1 MTGKAGLMIQY
12 IYRKS
17 RMQGGEM
24 MNTLWQWSIHW
35 IYRARRGMVRFRA
48 ASFWGFLL
56 FLCWSGMSVWHKED
70 ILYLSLFFSLAATML
85 LAVGWEFMQEER
97 DGGRNEIIRYIPP
110 ALLCILL
117 WGGLNVLEVK
127 DYVVM
132 AGVGLVIAFMSIDL
146 YVVSR
151 NHRSGLFPILFL
163 GALQAAGVSILSMA
177 ALSLCLAAVDAM
189 LVSLPWYW
197 WSMAAACS
205 ICIVGWNWFLA
216 SIPEENA
223 PLRVPSSLKK
233 LCTRVLLPVYGLYL
247 LILYAYIG
255 KILWLG
261 TMPSGTMNWFG
272 TLALLGYTLFY
283 FLMGETEDMRRK
295 SFFLYTGLTLLP
307 IVTVQ
312 LLGVYI
318 RYEAYGL
325 TTLRYLSMICTVF
338 GLASLFQGMRRK
350 SIRNLWL
357 LASALALLVTV
368 TPANAIDV
376 PVQNQKGRLYAALK
390 YANMVQDGRIVEGK
404 PEEHT
409 RQQIQSAW
417 QYIRRSPAVYADRE
431 VKALADSP
439 VLARLGAEDSAEQ
452 NRVVHADSVTIK
464 AKGASAVTWFEEPV
478 ASDGTLTVQGA
489 KGKETFSVSPFTKQV
504 LQEVYDGRRPN
515 MEYSPRPGCRL
526 LFLEITFQ
534 GDRAV
539 LARGMLVE

>member
-1 MTGKAGLMIQY
+1 
-12 IYRKS
+12 
-17 RMQGGEM
+17 
-24 MNTLWQWSIHW
+24 MNKLWQWGMHW
-35 IYRARRGMVRFRA
+35 ICRARRGMARFRA

-56 FLCWSGMSVWHKED
+56 FFCWSGMSISGRVD
-70 ILYLSLFFSLAATML
+70 IRMLSLFLALCASTLLAA
-85 LAVGWEFMQEER
+85 GWDIMQEGQTKR
-97 DGGRNEIIRYIPP
+97 GKAFVRYIPP
-110 ALLCILL
+110 AAACILI
-117 WGGLNVLEVK
+117 WGGLQFMAVK
-127 DYVVM
+127 DYIVM
-132 AGVGLVIAFMSIDL
+132 AGVGLVTAFMSIDL
-146 YVVSR
+146 YVVSQ
-151 NHRSGLFPILFL
+151 NNRSGLFPILFL

-223 PLRVPSSLKK
+223 PLRVLSSLKK

-255 KILWLG
+255 KILWFG
-261 TMPSGTMNWFG
+261 KMPSGTMNWYG

-431 VKALADSP
+431 VKALAD
-439 VLARLGAEDSAEQ
+439 EQ
-452 NRVVHADSVTIK
+452 LFGR
-464 AKGASAVTWFEEPV
+464 
-478 ASDGTLTVQGA
+478 LTVQLGEQA
-489 KGKETFSVSPFTKQV
+489 VSWQ
-504 LQEVYDGRRPN
+504 D
-515 MEYSPRPGCRL
+515 
-526 LFLEITFQ
+526 
-534 GDRAV
+534 D
-539 LARGMLVE
+539 

>member
-1 MTGKAGLMIQY
+1 MGK
-12 IYRKS
+12 
-17 RMQGGEM
+17 
-24 MNTLWQWSIHW
+24 LWQWG
-35 IYRARRGMVRFRA
+35 IYWLGRAKQGVVRFRS
-48 ASFWGFLL
+48 ASLWGFLL

-70 ILYLSLFFSLAATML
+70 ILYLSLFFSLAAAML
-85 LAVGWEFMQEER
+85 LAAGWEFMQEER

-127 DYVVM
+127 EYVIM
-132 AGVGLVIAFMSIDL
+132 AGLGLITAFMGMNL

-151 NHRSGLFPILFL
+151 NHRAGLFPILFL

-197 WSMAAACS
+197 MAAACS

-233 LCTRVLLPVYGLYL
+233 LCQRVLFPVYGLYL
-247 LILYAYIG
+247 LILYVYIG

-283 FLMGETEDMRRK
+283 FLLGETEEVKGK
-295 SFFLYTGLTLLP
+295 SFFLYIGLTLLP

-325 TTLRYLSMICTVF
+325 TSGDAEKIYPESVAAGLCT
-338 GLASLFQGMRRK
+338 G
-350 SIRNLWL
+350 
-357 LASALALLVTV
+357 SAG
-368 TPANAIDV
+368 D
-376 PVQNQKGRLYAALK
+376 GYA
-390 YANMVQDGRIVEGK
+390 G
-404 PEEHT
+404 
-409 RQQIQSAW
+409 
-417 QYIRRSPAVYADRE
+417 
-431 VKALADSP
+431 
-439 VLARLGAEDSAEQ
+439 
-452 NRVVHADSVTIK
+452 
-464 AKGASAVTWFEEPV
+464 
-478 ASDGTLTVQGA
+478 
-489 KGKETFSVSPFTKQV
+489 
-504 LQEVYDGRRPN
+504 
-515 MEYSPRPGCRL
+515 
-526 LFLEITFQ
+526 
-534 GDRAV
+534 
-539 LARGMLVE
+539 

>member
-1 MTGKAGLMIQY
+1 
-12 IYRKS
+12 
-17 RMQGGEM
+17 
-24 MNTLWQWSIHW
+24 
-35 IYRARRGMVRFRA
+35 
-48 ASFWGFLL
+48 
-56 FLCWSGMSVWHKED
+56 
-70 ILYLSLFFSLAATML
+70 
-85 LAVGWEFMQEER
+85 
-97 DGGRNEIIRYIPP
+97 
-110 ALLCILL
+110 
-117 WGGLNVLEVK
+117 
-127 DYVVM
+127 
-132 AGVGLVIAFMSIDL
+132 
-146 YVVSR
+146 
-151 NHRSGLFPILFL
+151 
-163 GALQAAGVSILSMA
+163 
-177 ALSLCLAAVDAM
+177 
-189 LVSLPWYW
+189 
-197 WSMAAACS
+197 
-205 ICIVGWNWFLA
+205 
-216 SIPEENA
+216 
-223 PLRVPSSLKK
+223 
-233 LCTRVLLPVYGLYL
+233 
-247 LILYAYIG
+247 
-255 KILWLG
+255 
-261 TMPSGTMNWFG
+261 MNWYG

-439 VLARLGAEDSAEQ
+439 VLARLGAEDSAKQ
-452 NRVVHADSVTIK
+452 IRVIHADSVTIK

-539 LARGMLVE
+539 LARGMLAE